1 MRLALGLAIVVAVG
15 CGRSESPVEIARD
28 AIPPAPPSTQSPQD
42 EIRKR
47 IEAGRLFID
56 AERFDEARAVLREA
70 AAEPTATA
78 SDKALINALLA
89 KIDSTQSKSGTSGT
103 PRDVEL
109 SLVSPSPQSVAN
121 NDHSDPEAT
130 LPSNKIENANGTEVD
145 ASTSAAS
152 GPPANDLP
160 AVIER
165 VRPSIVMIVTDN
177 GLGSGFVVD
186 GGAVVT
192 NRHVLEGAT
201 TANVQF
207 SDGAKYAVEGI
218 VYDGGELD
226 LCILRCK
233 GLTAENSRPLKVA
246 SDPLRQGEGVFA
258 FGAPKGLDFSV
269 SQGIVSANRS
279 INGVA
284 FVQTTAPISP
294 GNSGGPL
301 LSMLDGAVVGINTMS
316 RVGGQN
322 LNFAIAAS
330 HLTAALREIRDE
342 PLPLNLTS
350 REESPAPVD
359 ADEKEARSFVEL
371 LKARW
376 ELGVEGQRE
385 ELEAEIAE
393 VREALEAAES
403 PGARSAYVVRLA
415 NLVHDHKILGIDVA
429 LDIPKLH
436 LARIGK
442 LQFGS
447 YGYVQEGMRILQIL
461 GERRCLVHLNGIV
474 FLLEDYPTK
483 DLTTDMVLV
492 ANQGPVIHVSGT
504 YNYTNKLGT
513 ERQVFRIR
521 PAWDAEAFFA
531 DLKEKWPKVIA
542 ESKSQRD
549 QAIRDALLRDWTS
562 SKFRGQAMFD
572 TSYGISGKFVVK
584 LKLAD
589 VRSDIRVDLEDLSDE
604 DKQWVADYQKARAKV
619 EP

>member
-1 MRLALGLAIVVAVG
+1 MRLAFVLAIAVTLG
-15 CGRSESPVEIARD
+15 CGRSELPIEISQDSSLPTSQR
-28 AIPPAPPSTQSPQD
+28 TQSSQD
-42 EIRKR
+42 EVTKR

-56 AERFDEARAVLREA
+56 AGRFDEARTVLHEA
-70 AAEPTATA
+70 AAESAATA

-89 KIDSTQSKSGTSGT
+89 KIDSAQSEPNTRNT
-103 PRDVEL
+103 REDVEL
-109 SLVSPSPQSVAN
+109 SIASPSPQSLDDNHARN
-121 NDHSDPEAT
+121 PEAS
-130 LPSNKIENANGTEVD
+130 LSSHEAEQANRMGVNANI
-145 ASTSAAS
+145 SAAS
-152 GPPANDLP
+152 ESSASDLP

-177 GLGSGFVVD
+177 KLGSGFVID

-207 SDGAKYAVEGI
+207 SDGSKYAVEGI

-279 INGVA
+279 IDGVA

-301 LSMLDGAVVGINTMS
+301 LSMLDGAVVGINTWS

-330 HLTAALREIRDE
+330 HLTAAMREIRDE
-342 PLPLNLTS
+342 PLPLNLTN
-350 REESPAPVD
+350 REESSAPAGG
-359 ADEKEARSFVEL
+359 DEGEASSLVEM

-376 ELGVEGQRE
+376 ELGVQAKRQ
-385 ELEAEIAE
+385 ELEAQIAE
-393 VREALEAAES
+393 VREALEAAQS
-403 PGARSAYVVRLA
+403 PGARSAYAVRLA
-415 NLVHDHKILGIDVA
+415 TLLHERQTLGIDID

-442 LQFGS
+442 LHVGS
-447 YGYVQEGMRILQIL
+447 YGHVQENIRILQVL
-461 GERRCLVHLNGIV
+461 DERRCLVHLNGIV

-483 DLTTDMVLV
+483 DLTTDIVLV
-492 ANQGPVIHVSGT
+492 ANRGPIIYVSGT
-504 YNYTNKLGT
+504 YNYTTKLGA

-521 PAWDAEAFFA
+521 PAWDAEEFFEE
-531 DLKEKWPKVIA
+531 LKEKRPKLIA

-549 QAIRDALLRDWTS
+549 EAIRNALMREWTS

-572 TSYGISGKFVVK
+572 TAYGIFGKFVVK
-584 LKLAD
+584 LKRAD
-589 VRSDIRVDLEDLSDE
+589 RLEVRVDLEDLSE
-604 DKQWVADYQKARAKV
+604 QDKQWVADYQRHAQR
-619 EP
+619 